1 MNDESPLRPRTQGF
15 ATRQVHAGRAPSS
28 DGVSPRATP
37 IHLTAGF
44 VFDDFD
50 TARDRFQGD
59 DDGFSYTRIGNPT
72 NSSLERRIADLE
84 GGIDAI
90 LVGSGQAAVSVAVL
104 GLLAAGDHLV
114 SASSIYEGSRGLFLD
129 NFSRLGVETSFVL
142 DANDPVEWEL
152 AIRPTTRALF
162 VESIPNPKN
171 DVVDL
176 ALVAGIAHRHGIPL
190 IVDNTFA
197 TPYLLRPLEHGAD
210 VVVHSASKF
219 LAGHGSVLG
228 GVIVSGDSFDWSV
241 TDAAGH
247 PLFPHL
253 TAPVRSL
260 RGLSFVDRFGPGAFA
275 HYARDVVAARFGPT
289 PSPLNAFLIEQ
300 GIETLSLRVE
310 RQSASALAVAQWLEQ
325 QPEVASVDHAG
336 LASSPSHA
344 VAARYLPRGTGAV
357 FAFTLRGGL
366 PAAIAF
372 YDAVSLFTRMTHL
385 GDVRSLILHPASTT
399 HAWRTPE
406 QLEAG
411 GIGQGLLR
419 LSIGVEDVDDLIA
432 DLAAALAAVSSGEV
446 GPGRN
451 GGDSGASDATE
462 ESVPAW
468 RGDAPPFG
476 AEGDRVATGVGVGSG
491 LGGPGGES
499 R

>member
-1 MNDESPLRPRTQGF
+1 MRPWVIMNDLSPPRPRTQGF
-15 ATRQVHAGRAPSS
+15 ATRQVHAGRMRAG

-50 TARDRFQGD
+50 TARNRFQGD

-72 NSSLERRIADLE
+72 NSVLERRIADLE
-84 GGIDAI
+84 GGSDAI

-104 GLLAAGDHLV
+104 AVLSSGDHLV

-129 NFSRLGVETSFVL
+129 NFARLGIETSFVL
-142 DANDPVEWEL
+142 DADDPVAWEL

-176 ALVAGIAHRHGIPL
+176 ELVAEIAHRHGIPL

-210 VVVHSASKF
+210 VVVHSASKL

-228 GVIVSGDSFDWSV
+228 GLVVAGDSFDWSV
-241 TDAAGH
+241 TDETGQ
-247 PLFPHL
+247 PNFPHL

-260 RGLSFVDRFGPGAFA
+260 RDRSFVDRFGPGALA

-310 RQSASALAVAQWLEQ
+310 RQSATALAVAEWLEQ
-325 QPEVASVDHAG
+325 QPEVSSVDHVG
-336 LASSPSHA
+336 LESSPSHA
-344 VAARYLPRGTGAV
+344 VAARYLPRGTGSV

-399 HAWRTPE
+399 HAWRTAE

-419 LSIGVEDVDDLIA
+419 LSIGVEDADDLIA
-432 DLAAALAAVSSGEV
+432 DLAAALAVVRVAGAPGFARVARVARVDAPSIPAEV
-446 GPGRN
+446 GAR
-451 GGDSGASDATE
+451 
-462 ESVPAW
+462 
-468 RGDAPPFG
+468 
-476 AEGDRVATGVGVGSG
+476 
-491 LGGPGGES
+491 
-499 R
+499 